1 MKDKHILE
9 RLPLGESKAM
19 TTKELARAFNMNVRA
34 FRAELAE
41 LRKSGEV
48 ICGSRHGVYLPESR
62 EESQRWISTTRAR
75 AIAMLKGC
83 ESAERKLEEIPG
95 QTRLVLDELEG
106 GRG

>member
-1 MKDKHILE
+1 MKDKRILD
-9 RLPLGESKAM
+9 RLPLGEAKAV
-19 TTKELARAFNMNVRA
+19 TTEELAREFNMNVRA

-48 ICGSRHGVYLPESR
+48 ICGSRRGVYRPESR
-62 EESQRWISTTRAR
+62 EESRRWISTTRDR

-95 QTRLVLDELEG
+95 QVEMEFET
-106 GRG
+106 